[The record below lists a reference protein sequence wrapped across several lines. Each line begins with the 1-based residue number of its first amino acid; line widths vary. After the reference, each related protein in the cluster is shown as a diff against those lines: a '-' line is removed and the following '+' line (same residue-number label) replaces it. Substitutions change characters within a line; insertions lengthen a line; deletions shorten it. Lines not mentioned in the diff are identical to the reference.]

1 MRRLALLLPLLSCIY
16 SFAQKNEFGS
26 IRGTVSTSD
35 GQPAETVSVLLKNT
49 NAGTTTDAKGNFEIR
64 RVKPGNYTLMFSL
77 SGYSEKDSVV
87 LIKVHEETILHV
99 RIEQTYNELQRVI
112 VSSKANTKYTETNP
126 SSSLRLNMPLNE
138 IPQNINVTT
147 SQLLADQGLVTMS
160 EALRTVSG
168 IQKNEGDLNDIKL
181 NFRGIASIFNVYR
194 NGLGNYVW
202 NQQEDIAMIEKIE
215 FIKGPSGFIV
225 SNLPP
230 GGIVNVITK
239 QPQRD
244 PVASV
249 TAEYGSF
256 SLFRLTTD
264 WGGAFSKKSKFTYRF
279 NAGVHH
285 QQRAFQFSHA
295 QRYFICGALKYEPD
309 KKNTITAEY
318 NYMWGKTSGNNVNV
332 PSVNGKLFSLPR
344 NFAVADSKTDNLIA
358 GDNYFR
364 LLATHQF
371 TDNWNI
377 NLLLGHIHGKWGE
390 GYQLLADPDKPV
402 TNDTL
407 YRYAGRDDWHSSYR
421 MVQVYLN
428 GVFHTGKTIEHKLL
442 AAFDYCSTGGT
453 DPFGTT
459 DSKLGLYMPN
469 PNYYVNPD
477 SLKNF
482 PYPDTNIFRAKNPAL
497 YLEDHMKIKGKL
509 VITVAGR
516 FTHLNDTHITSKTPD
531 YQQHSHYDVFT
542 PRVGFNWLFSDA
554 FSVYLIYDQFFIPQY
569 QKNIQNKP
577 FKPLTGYNLEAG
589 LKHFFFDKKLNT
601 SLSVY
606 RILANNALEPD
617 PFHPNNYIQT
627 AQYLHKGVEADIAG
641 NISPAFTISANYA
654 YADARISRGD
664 SDQLGRKK
672 LGTPD
677 HSANLWLKYR
687 LLNAKLRGFSFAVG
701 YQYMGHRSAL
711 GNYDP
716 KGNIYLPV
724 YNLLDASINYSSR
737 KFDIRLN
744 IYNITDINYASNG
757 FYNTST
763 NEWRYTPGEPI
774 NFRFSVGINLVNEKK
789 NRSN

>member
-1 MRRLALLLPLLSCIY
+1 MRLLLILGFLNIFILCL
-16 SFAQKNEFGS
+16 AQKSETGS
-26 IRGTVSTSD
+26 VKGVVTTADNR
-35 GQPAETVSVLLKNT
+35 PAELVSVIIKST
-49 NAGTTTDAKGNFEIR
+49 KYGIVTDENGRFEFR
-64 RVKPGNYTLMFSL
+64 KLKPGNYILVFSL
-77 SGYSEKDSVV
+77 TGLIAMEQYVV
-87 LIKVHEETILHV
+87 VKAN
-99 RIEQTYNELQRVI
+99 EQTISNAQLQQSYTELQSVI
-112 VSSKANTKYTETNP
+112 VSSKTNTKYTETNP

-138 IPQNINVTT
+138 IPQNISVTT
-147 SQLLADQGLVTMS
+147 SQLLVDQGLVTMS
-160 EALRTVSG
+160 EAIRTVSG
-168 IQKNEGDLNDIKL
+168 IQKNQGDLNDITL

-194 NGLGNYVW
+194 NGLGQYVW

-215 FIKGPSGFIV
+215 FIKGSSGFVV

-230 GGIVNVITK
+230 GGFVNIITK

-249 TAEYGSF
+249 TSEYGSF

-279 NAGVHH
+279 NAGLHH

-318 NYMWGKTSGNNVNV
+318 NYMWGKTSGNNLNV

-358 GDNYFR
+358 DDKYFR

-371 TDNWNI
+371 NDNWNI
-377 NLLLGHIHGKWGE
+377 NLLLGDIHGKWGQA
-390 GYQLLADPDKPV
+390 YQLLADPDIPV

-407 YRYAGRDDWHSSYR
+407 YRYAGSDDWHSSYR
-421 MVQVYLN
+421 MVQVYVN

-482 PYPDTNIFRAKNPAL
+482 SYLDTNTFRSKNPSL
-497 YLEDHMKIKGKL
+497 YVEDHIKIKEKL
-509 VITVAGR
+509 IITLAGR
-516 FTHLNDTHITSKTPD
+516 FTHLNDTHITGQTPS
-531 YQQHSHYDVFT
+531 YQQHTHYDEFT
-542 PRVGFNWLFSDA
+542 PRIGFNWLFSDA
-554 FSVYLIYDQFFIPQY
+554 FSIYLIYDQFFNPQY
-569 QKNIQNKP
+569 QKNIENKA

-589 LKHFFFDKKLNT
+589 IKHFFLNKKLNA

-606 RILANNALEPD
+606 KILANNALTPD
-617 PFHPNNYIQT
+617 PLHPGNYIQT
-627 AQYLHKGVEADIAG
+627 TQYSHKGVEADMAG
-641 NISPAFTISANYA
+641 NISPAFMISANYA
-654 YADARISRGD
+654 YADARISKGD
-664 SDQLGRKK
+664 SNQVGRKK
-672 LGTPD
+672 WGTPD

-687 LLNAKLRGFSFAVG
+687 LLNGKLKGFSFGLG

-711 GNYDP
+711 TNDGP
-716 KGNIYLPV
+716 KENIYLPI
-724 YNLLDASINYSSR
+724 YNLVDASITYNNS
-737 KFDIRLN
+737 KFNIGLN
-744 IYNITDINYASNG
+744 VYNITNINYASNG
-757 FYNTST
+757 YYNTSN
-763 NEWRYTPGEPI
+763 NEWRYTPGEPT
-774 NFRFSVGINLVNEKK
+774 NFRLSVGINLVNEKK
-789 NRSN
+789 K